1 MRGRGMPEPTE
12 MMKREAVLAAAVA
25 RSKGFD
31 IRSASDELRAQCHV
45 IARAALPGAN
55 QLVAGAISNHN
66 DRVMANM
73 VHDRHEAC
81 RKAYD
86 DGFADGK
93 RGEYANRWGSPW
105 PE

>member
-1 MRGRGMPEPTE
+1 MPELTE

-31 IRSASDELRAQCHV
+31 IRSASNELRAQCHV

-55 QLVAGAISNHN
+55 QLIAGAISNHN
-66 DRVMANM
+66 DLVMTNM
-73 VHDRHEAC
+73 LYDRQKAC